1 MGEVCP
7 LKSIRNKF
15 VLLMIG
21 CILICSFAISAI
33 GIFGIDNIS
42 NENSETIM
50 KLQAS
55 TSAQSLEKLFSSVEL
70 AMNTCNDYAVSRFDS
85 IEKFRNEPDT
95 LERYNDSVGQLIKN
109 VLSNT
114 DAAISG
120 YIRYNPELKLS
131 SDGVFWVKE
140 SNGEKIV
147 AHQPTA
153 IEEYDKD
160 DAGHVAWY
168 YEPLKAKK
176 PVWIDPYINK
186 NLNDIN
192 MISYVIPLF
201 DKSGTSGRHYRYGY
215 CYEPYNSYGRRNKA
229 VRYGLCFPVR
239 QQGRYSIP

>member
-1 MGEVCP
+1 M
-7 LKSIRNKF
+7 KSIRNKF
-15 VLLMIG
+15 VLIMIG
-21 CILICSFAISAI
+21 SFAISAI
-33 GIFGIDNIS
+33 GILGIDNIS

-85 IEKFRNEPDT
+85 IEKFKNDPDT

-109 VLSNT
+109 VLNNT

-131 SDGVFWVKE
+131 SDGVFWVKD
-140 SNGEKIV
+140 SEKII
-147 AHQPTA
+147 AHQPTP
-153 IEEYDKD
+153 IQSYDKD
-160 DAGHVAWY
+160 DAEHVAWY

-186 NLNDIN
+186 NLNDIK

-201 DKSGTSGRHYRYGY
+201 DENKTAVGIIGMDIAMS
-215 CYEPYNSYGRRNKA
+215 RNKA
-229 VRYGLCFPVR
+229 VRYRLCFSVR
-239 QQGRYSIP
+239 QQG

>member
-1 MGEVCP
+1 M
-7 LKSIRNKF
+7 KSIRNKF
-15 VLLMIG
+15 VLIMIG

-33 GIFGIDNIS
+33 GILGIDNIS

-85 IEKFRNEPDT
+85 IEKFKNYPDT

-109 VLSNT
+109 VLNNT

-131 SDGVFWVKE
+131 SDGVFWVKD
-140 SNGEKIV
+140 SDKII

-153 IEEYDKD
+153 IEAYDKD
-160 DAGHVAWY
+160 DAEHVAWY

-176 PVWIDPYINK
+176 TG
-186 NLNDIN
+186 L
-192 MISYVIPLF
+192 
-201 DKSGTSGRHYRYGY
+201 DKSVH
-215 CYEPYNSYGRRNKA
+215 K
-229 VRYGLCFPVR
+229 
-239 QQGRYSIP
+239 

>member
-1 MGEVCP
+1 M
-7 LKSIRNKF
+7 KSIRNKF
-15 VLLMIG
+15 VLIMIG

-85 IEKFRNEPDT
+85 IEKFRNDPDT

-109 VLSNT
+109 VLNNT

-131 SDGVFWVKE
+131 SDGIFWVKD
-140 SNGEKIV
+140 SDKII

-153 IEEYDKD
+153 IEAYDKD
-160 DAGHVAWY
+160 DAEHVAWY
-168 YEPLKAKK
+168 YEPLKAK
-176 PVWIDPYINK
+176 NR
-186 NLNDIN
+186 
-192 MISYVIPLF
+192 
-201 DKSGTSGRHYRYGY
+201 SG
-215 CYEPYNSYGRRNKA
+215 
-229 VRYGLCFPVR
+229 
-239 QQGRYSIP
+239 